1 MSVRDRVIDF
11 FVTRLNAIFELPV
24 IRAKQDVAH
33 RFDKYVV
40 VDLMAE
46 RSLGDF
52 EQWDEEN
59 ELIYIACLREATLNI
74 QAFGEGSIELLAG
87 LWGELERPQTVD
99 DFNKANIAVNYPGEV
114 QDLTDLLDGRGYQE
128 RASLDLTV
136 SYDRTA
142 VDDPAWFDTVEF
154 MLEAYQERKQKIKR
168 LKFLE
173 RSH

>member
-1 MSVRDRVIDF
+1 MSVRDRVTSF
-11 FVTRLNAIFELPV
+11 FVSQLHEMLGLPV
-24 IRAKQDVAH
+24 IRAKQDVAVKFE
-33 RFDKYVV
+33 RYVV
-40 VDLMAE
+40 VDLMGE

-59 ELIYIACLREATLNI
+59 EKIYIACLREATLNV
-74 QAFGEGSIELLAG
+74 QAFGEGSVELLAD
-87 LWGELERPQTVD
+87 LWGKLERPQVVD
-99 DFNKANIAVNYPGEV
+99 EFNKANIAVNYPSEV

-154 MLEAYQERKQKIKR
+154 VMGIHEQTKRDKKQIRFIERGY
-168 LKFLE
+168 
-173 RSH
+173 